1 MACGLGEGKGRGVA
15 VFCVV
20 VAVVK
25 VVAIVVDG
33 VKVCDLAGGGDE
45 RSCG

>member
-1 MACGLGEGKGRGVA
+1 VACGLGEGKGRGVA
-15 VFCVV
+15 VLCVV
-20 VAVVK
+20 FTVVK
-25 VVAIVVDG
+25 VVAIVVDD